1 MLDHHDLR
9 GEVVAPTRSPDVLR
23 QLIAGDPS
31 PRRVL
36 ISGAAI
42 ITMDP
47 EIRDLRA
54 GDILIEDDT
63 IVAVAEDLSEA
74 ANDGQSIQ
82 VDASGTVAIPGLQDT
97 HRHCWQN
104 QLRRLIPDCDDN
116 KAYLDVTH
124 RWLGHFYR
132 PEDIYVGNLISAL
145 GALDTGTTCVLD
157 FFHNARTPAHSDA
170 AITAFNDTGIRYT
183 HVSCGPM
190 TGEWDGSWPADVP
203 RLQEQYFNSTNQL
216 GTIRLGA
223 IGAEFAPDHIALN
236 PQRVREARALGIDF
250 VSDGVVGPP
259 CSRKINELAAAGLLG
274 PHLSLIHCLDLSDDA
289 WRLIAE
295 SGTHVSLPTTS
306 DANIGIYES
315 VPAVQRALD
324 FGVRPS
330 LSVDV
335 EVCLTSDMFTQMR
348 TVYSIQRMRA
358 FERRYNGQDYPEAVR
373 VKDVLDFATV
383 QGARGNGV
391 IDRCGT
397 LTPGK
402 SADLVLITADEF
414 NTMPLNNA
422 YGTVVS
428 AADTR
433 NVDTVMVAGQ
443 IKKFD
448 GRLVGWDRHAV
459 ARLVEESRDH
469 ILQTAGFDLDVFEQ
483 TVGFLAPGDEPSL
496 RPE

>member
-1 MLDHHDLR
+1 MIEGKLTADPVQRARARLETLSRLESAD
-9 GEVVAPTRSPDVLR
+9 AKTRR
-23 QLIAGDPS
+23 I
-31 PRRVL
+31 L
-36 ISGAAI
+36 ISGATVL
-42 ITMDP
+42 TMDP
-47 EIRDLRA
+47 GVPNLPE
-54 GDILIEDDT
+54 GDILIEGDR
-63 IVAVAEDLSEA
+63 IALIGSDLSDAAADGQAVRVEA
-74 ANDGQSIQ
+74 AGMI
-82 VDASGTVAIPGLQDT
+82 AIPGLQDT

-124 RWLGHFYR
+124 RWLGHYYR

-170 AITAFNDTGIRYT
+170 AITAFNDAGLRYT

-190 TGEWDGSWPADVP
+190 TGEWDGSWPADVA
-203 RLQEQYFNSTNQL
+203 RIQDQYFSTREQL
-216 GTIRLGA
+216 GTLRLGA
-223 IGAEFAPDHIALN
+223 IGAEFAPEHMALN
-236 PQRVREARALGIDF
+236 PDRVQQARELGIDF

-259 CSRKINELAAAGLLG
+259 CSRKVQDLHRARLLG
-274 PHLSLIHCLDLSDDA
+274 QHLTLIHCLDLSDDA

-295 SGTHVSLPTTS
+295 SGTHVSIPTTS

-315 VPAVQRALD
+315 VPALQKALD

-348 TVYSIQRMRA
+348 TVYTIQRMRA
-358 FERRYNGQDYPEAVR
+358 FEKRYNREAYPDPVR
-373 VKDVLDFATV
+373 VKDVLEFATV
-383 QGARGNGV
+383 EGAKGNGV
-391 IDRCGT
+391 LDKSGT

-402 SADLVLITADEF
+402 EADLVLISADEF

-428 AADTR
+428 GADTR
-433 NVDTVMVAGQ
+433 NVEAVFVAGSV
-443 IKKFD
+443 KKFD
-448 GRLVGWDRHAV
+448 GHLVGWNRQAIARQV
-459 ARLVEESRDH
+459 AESRDY
-469 ILQTAGFDLDVFEQ
+469 ILSAAGFELDLFEQ
-483 TVGFLAPGDEPSL
+483 TVGFLPPGAEPSL